1 MIIKQGIN
9 YLKELFLFIC
19 LLLLIPYELIFSIIQ
34 KVPFL
39 QFILNDDA
47 YDIEPQPFRTIANY
61 QFEIF
66 NKLKPNIFF
75 YILLILF
82 ILFLNHK
89 INKNLENFNNKNLI
103 LIFQN
108 YFFYFLISYSLY
120 VNIAYYCNFNADI
133 KITSECETGDYF
145 IYFSVII
152 ITVYYIFLN
161 KNFLTSNDISSKII
175 FFVIGIFGLLNL
187 RGVDGYLKSYPAIYV
202 SYQSYLNIEVII
214 IFMLLTF
221 SLKLNKNINKLIF
234 ISLSSLLYF
243 HNMQVTLL
251 IIVIYL
257 FIKNKFKNFY
267 IRNLEI
273 IFIFLLLIGTSFS
286 NLVYLQ
292 DQDTLDLINEFY
304 SIIKSSSIFNYF
316 PQYHFL
322 IPIILK
328 PILLSFNNVVFEFS
342 LLMSFIT
349 LISFLLFL
357 FLFNQINKNK
367 FFLSSV
373 YFLSFTVF
381 ITTTG
386 NRLKPSISDLQSGE
400 FISSFHYFQNYPLK
414 LIFYSIFSFWF
425 YKSLFSPK
433 NLIYKFIIYC
443 LLIVALLD
451 NIFIGYVLIVSFL
464 ATQFTSEYSS
474 NKLKD
479 FLKDYIILISFSII
493 YLVNFAGKYFMQN
506 LFVYFDKEFTDTISL
521 NFDYFGLHIL
531 VLIFNFYILVV
542 AKNKYF
548 ETKNLNFKFLIFN
561 NFVVFLYFIYFL
573 GRSHPYNLY
582 FVLYPFSVVVSI
594 SFLLFEF
601 ETNLKSFLIAF
612 LLSAGIYQIHL
623 APNLIDY
630 YKVIQNDDIQILR
643 YADFEQN
650 GFQNFIYV
658 NLKLENDVTETLEIE
673 NTIFLSKYGSI
684 IAFYNKLEGYSPFI
698 NPVIHSNFQCS
709 KIFDILINED
719 YGYVYIENTPFVYEY
734 KVFNSCFQE
743 KLLPYIENPKNY
755 VLIFSNNKYQI
766 YKNLLGKN

>member
-1 MIIKQGIN
+1 MIINQGRK
-9 YLKELFLFIC
+9 YLKEIFLFIC
-19 LLLLIPYELIFSIIQ
+19 LLLLIPYEIIFSIIQ
-34 KVPFL
+34 RVPFS

-61 QFEIF
+61 QYEIF
-66 NKLKPNIFF
+66 NVYKPNIFL

-89 INKNLENFNNKNLI
+89 INKKLENFNNKNLI

-120 VNIAYYCNFNADI
+120 VNIAYYCNFTDDL
-133 KITSECETGDYF
+133 KYTSECETGDYF

-161 KNFLTSNDISSKII
+161 KNFVTSNAISSKIV
-175 FFVIGIFGLLNL
+175 FFLVGLFGLLNL
-187 RGVDGYLKSYPAIYV
+187 RPNLRSYPTVYV
-202 SYQSYLNIEVII
+202 SYQSYLQIEVIV
-214 IFMLLTF
+214 IFMLLTI

-234 ISLSSLLYF
+234 ISLASLLYF
-243 HNMQVTLL
+243 HNMQVPLL

-257 FIKNKFKNFY
+257 FIKNRYKNFY

-273 IFIFLLLIGTSFS
+273 VFIFLLLIGTSFS

-367 FFLSSV
+367 FFLGSV

-414 LIFYSIFSFWF
+414 LIFYSIFSFFF
-425 YKSLFSPK
+425 YKSLYSPK
-433 NLIYKFIIYC
+433 NLIYKFSIYC

-451 NIFIGYVLIVSFL
+451 NIFIGYVLIISFL
-464 ATQFTSEYSS
+464 ATQFTSEYSCK
-474 NKLKD
+474 KLKN
-479 FLKDYIILISFSII
+479 FLKDYIILISISII
-493 YLVNFAGKYFMQN
+493 YLVNFFGKYFMQN
-506 LFVYFDKEFTDTISL
+506 LFVYFDKEFTNKISL

-561 NFVVFLYFIYFL
+561 NFVVYLYFIYFL

-582 FVLYPFSVVVSI
+582 FVLYPFAVVVTI

-601 ETNLKSFLIAF
+601 ETNLKSFFVAF

-643 YADFEQN
+643 YVDFEQN
-650 GFQNFIYV
+650 GSRNFIYV
-658 NLKLENDVTETLEIE
+658 NLKLENDVTETLEID

-684 IAFYNKLEGYSPFI
+684 IAVYNKLEGYSPFI

-709 KIFDILINED
+709 KIFDVLVNED
-719 YGYVYIENTPFVYEY
+719 YGYIYIENTPFINKY
-734 KVFNSCFQE
+734 KVFTSCFQE
-743 KLLPYIENPKNY
+743 KLLPYIENSKNY
-755 VLIFSNNKYQI
+755 ALIFSNNKYQI
-766 YKNLLGKN
+766 YKSLLVKN